1 MFEDSLLEYG
11 GRGKTKKGWTVAVS
25 FIVQTTIV
33 TVMVLIPLIY
43 TEALPRAMSMTMLMA
58 PPPPPPPP
66 PPPAPAVVRV
76 QPRIIQRPQEM
87 VQPRAIPREI
97 ARIVEDPLPPPG
109 PVGGVVGGVAGGIP
123 GGSAGGILGGLISA
137 APPPPPPPPPQE
149 APPPPPERVRV
160 GGQVQ
165 AARLMNQQRPVYPPL
180 ARQAR
185 VQGTV
190 RLEAVINK
198 DGIIEELKV
207 VSGHPLLVQ
216 AALDAVR
223 QWQYQ
228 PTMLNG
234 VAVEVITTIDVNFTL
249 GG

>member
-11 GRGKTKKGWTVAVS
+11 GRLKTRKP
-25 FIVQTTIV
+25 V
-33 TVMVLIPLIY
+33 TVFISFVVQIVIVGILVLIPLIY
-43 TEALPRAMSMTMLMA
+43 TEVLPRRQMMTFLMA

-66 PPPAPAVVRV
+66 PPPAPAVKV
-76 QPRIIQRPQEM
+76 RIIPKVVQAPQEM
-87 VQPRAIPREI
+87 VQPKAIPKQVAI
-97 ARIVEDPLPPPG
+97 IKEDPLPPPG
-109 PVGGVVGGVAGGIP
+109 PVGGVVGGIEGGLAGGA
-123 GGSAGGILGGLISA
+123 AGGILGGLIAA
-137 APPPPPPPPPQE
+137 APPPPPPPPQE
-149 APPPPPERVRV
+149 RIRV

-165 AARLMNQQRPVYPPL
+165 SARLVNQTRPTYPPL

-185 VQGTV
+185 IQGTV

-198 DGIIEELKV
+198 DGAIEELKV
-207 VSGHPLLVQ
+207 VSGHPLLIQ
-216 AALDAVR
+216 SALDAVK
-223 QWQYQ
+223 QWRYQ